1 MMKCKM
7 SCLVLLLM
15 ALPACAY
22 FRGDTRK
29 QEPTRLPTY
38 QHQVIALEN
47 LTSRVIAYCYATP
60 EFSAE
65 ECAAEL
71 EEYGYVRLNDVPR
84 FTAADSQ
91 LNDTGYP
98 TRRWRDDNVFSRW

>member
-1 MMKCKM
+1 MMKHKM

-15 ALPACAY
+15 ALPACAWL
-22 FRGDTRK
+22 RGSERTEK
-29 QEPTRLPTY
+29 TTLPTY

-47 LTSRVIAYCYATP
+47 LNSRVIAYCYATP

-71 EEYGYVRLNDVPR
+71 EGYGYVRLNDIPR
-84 FTAADSQ
+84 FTASDSR
-91 LNDTGYP
+91 LNNTGYP
-98 TRRWRDDNVFSRW
+98 TRRWREDNVVSRW